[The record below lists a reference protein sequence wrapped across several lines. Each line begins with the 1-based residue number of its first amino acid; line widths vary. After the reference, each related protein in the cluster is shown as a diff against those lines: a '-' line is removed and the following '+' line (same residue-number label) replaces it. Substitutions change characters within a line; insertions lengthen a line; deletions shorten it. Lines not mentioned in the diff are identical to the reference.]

1 MKTAARGLMLIAAL
15 ALTGLAAQ
23 ANPAVYPT
31 PGTQAPA
38 SSFTAGASG
47 QLVAYYTGEA
57 GGFTNRVGAR
67 INGVDGALG
76 LSNHASAYGASFV
89 LGTVSAGDSLV
100 FFIDVDAGTARY
112 YSDASL
118 NSDGV
123 NHAWAAP
130 FGGDALVPAGTNIAF
145 EDLPNGGDFNYRD
158 HSIVFQITAVPEP
171 ASWALL
177 LAGAAGMAALRRR
190 RMAA

>member
-1 MKTAARGLMLIAAL
+1 MTTAARGLTLFAASL
-15 ALTGLAAQ
+15 LLSLAAQ
-23 ANPAVYPT
+23 ANPDVYPN

-47 QLVAYYTGEA
+47 QLVAWYTGEA
-57 GGFTNRVGAR
+57 GGFTNLVGAR
-67 INGVDGALG
+67 INGVDGAIG
-76 LSNHASAYGASFV
+76 LSNHASAYGDSFV
-89 LGTVSAGDSLV
+89 LGTVAAGDSLV
-100 FFIDVDAGTARY
+100 FFIDVDGGTARY
-112 YSDASL
+112 YTDASL
-118 NSDGV
+118 NGDGV

-171 ASWALL
+171 ASWLL
-177 LAGAAGMAALRRR
+177 LLGGAAGLAWRRR
-190 RMAA
+190 R

>member
-1 MKTAARGLMLIAAL
+1 MRTRAQGLILMAAAALLSLAAR
-15 ALTGLAAQ
+15 
-23 ANPAVYPT
+23 ANPDVYPT

-38 SSFTAGASG
+38 SSFTASASG
-47 QLVAYYTGEA
+47 QLVAYYTGES
-57 GGFTNRVGAR
+57 GGFTNLVGAR
-67 INGVDGALG
+67 INGVDGAIG
-76 LSNHASAYGASFV
+76 LSNHGSAYGDKFV

-100 FFIDVDAGTARY
+100 FFIDVNAGSARY

-123 NHAWAAP
+123 NHAWAAA
-130 FGGDALVPAGTNIAF
+130 FAGDALVPAGTNIAF
-145 EDLPNGGDFNYRD
+145 EDLPSGGDFNYRD

-177 LAGAAGMAALRRR
+177 LAGAGVVALRRR
-190 RMAA
+190 AR